1 MVIQESTQ
9 IKERYT
15 ESDKSSSGDDKQPA
29 DQSQYLDQQFAL
41 MDSDLDFYKNSLRKI
56 NKLEESMKKKKVIQ
70 KEVDNQIDS
79 STYKP
84 I

>member
-1 MVIQESTQ
+1 
-9 IKERYT
+9 
-15 ESDKSSSGDDKQPA
+15 
-29 DQSQYLDQQFAL
+29 